1 MEDEL
6 KKSIKDWIDYQNER
20 QAELEKKYPPNPPND
35 VCKDALVKG
44 ILIENSF
51 NPTTTMTVQH

>member
-20 QAELEKKYPPNPPND
+20 QAELEKKYPPNPP
-35 VCKDALVKG
+35 KDIDDAWDA
-44 ILIENSF
+44 I
-51 NPTTTMTVQH
+51 